1 MIYTALT
8 RRAMQIAYNAHHGQ
22 MDPSGVPYIFHPM
35 HLAEQMED
43 EVSCAVAILHDVVE
57 DTYVTLEMLQQEFPP
72 IVTDALSLLTHH
84 KSEDYFEYVNRIRSN
99 PIAKAV
105 KLADLAHNSD
115 QSRCVDSNVSAEK
128 LQHCAEKYAREKEI
142 LLSEAEA

>member
-22 MDPSGVPYIFHPM
+22 MDPCGVPYIFHPM

-84 KSEDYFEYVNRIRSN
+84 KSDDYFEYVNRIRSN

-115 QSRCVDSNVSAEK
+115 QSRCADTDVPTEK
-128 LQHCAEKYAREKEI
+128 LLHWAEKYKRVKEI
-142 LLSEAEA
+142 LLSETEE

>member
-22 MDPSGVPYIFHPM
+22 MDPCGVPYIFHPM

-128 LQHCAEKYAREKEI
+128 LQHWAEKYARAKEI